1 LKAEQIHNEL
11 KGSFSFREWRAIRL
25 PALLILPQARTETM
39 TCCFR
44 GSSAPTGP
52 TRDGFG
58 LA

>member
-39 TCCFR
+39 TCCLED
-44 GSSAPTGP
+44 PQHQH
-52 TRDGFG
+52 DLQEMG
-58 LA
+58 LV